1 MDLNEILS
9 AVQALV
15 ESKSAT
21 NTDIEALKA
30 SITEYESKTASFAD
44 KSEVS
49 SVSEE
54 VQTQA
59 QEIKSLKDQLDAIE
73 IAFTRGQT
81 MNSQNT
87 PEVKTA
93 DIRSSIKAAI
103 LEGRVGEIKAVVHT
117 ADTGSAPLFQK
128 GWEAEIL
135 KRLTDYS
142 PILEHVGI
150 TQVETAKNSNKRVQ
164 VTPAGVRVGVA
175 AENTTNAVLTDTSI
189 ATYDWLVATFSKI
202 EAMPV
207 ITAEAIQDGDFNLAD
222 IEEDLQ
228 LTFGARQAAWAL
240 NGNGSTLTGI
250 FARCSSAL
258 ADSARPVNAYQTF
271 TLDPLK
277 FGVVNKDTIAQ
288 LQATKRSL
296 ATPYRKNAKWFMN
309 EETFDML
316 SGMTDTAGSPLIKD
330 MLVEGAEGRLMGY
343 PVVIDPTMVS
353 FSASG
358 VSILFGDV
366 AQAFKVFNVGEMSV
380 RVDAPANLG
389 GNVQFYHSL
398 RVGERMNDN
407 NALKAIKKA

>member
-87 PEVKTA
+87 PEIKTA
-93 DIRSSIKAAI
+93 DIKNSIKAAI
-103 LEGRVGEIKAVVHT
+103 LEGRVGEIKAVIHT
-117 ADTGSAPLFQK
+117 ADAGSAPLFQK

-135 KRLTDYS
+135 KRLMDYS

-150 TQVETAKNSNKRVQ
+150 TQVATAKNSDKRVQ
-164 VTPAGVRVGVA
+164 VTQAGVRVGV
-175 AENTTNAVLTDTSI
+175 ENATNAVIAHTDI
-189 ATYDWLVATFSKI
+189 ATYDWLRASFSKI

-207 ITAEAIQDGDFNLAD
+207 ITADAIQDGDFNLSD

-228 LTFGARQAAWAL
+228 LTFGSRQAAWAL

-250 FARCSSAL
+250 FSRCSSAL
-258 ADSARPVNAYQTF
+258 ADATRPINAYQTF

-288 LQATKRSL
+288 LQAAKRSL

-366 AQAFKVFNVGEMSV
+366 AQAFKVFNVGEMVV

-389 GNVQFYHSL
+389 GDVQFYHSL